1 MLVNLSSL
9 TILPQQSAQYALPTH
24 PLHLRRHTCLRRTLP
39 LTRASVTAL
48 ALCGEKIAGTRP
60 RVDSSRLDNNARVL
74 DQLLDVCPRI
84 GIANLRLLGGVEPDF
99 TLADTGDRGG
109 EPLLGAKVDHDG

>member
-1 MLVNLSSL
+1 M
-9 TILPQQSAQYALPTH
+9 
-24 PLHLRRHTCLRRTLP
+24 
-39 LTRASVTAL
+39 TAL

-74 DQLLDVCPRI
+74 DQLLDVCPRV